1 MASVDMDDLII
12 VGANGLRGYISIRR
26 SYTLVDLRNAIIMDW
41 DEDHFFSNFLFKVE
55 DAVIDSQH
63 ESNVSAWDLIG
74 KDVELIS
81 CDNDNH
87 TSVSCKEIMI
97 EDDEETTFI

>member
-1 MASVDMDDLII
+1 MLWC
-12 VGANGLRGYISIRR
+12 YI
-26 SYTLVDLRNAIIMDW
+26 Y
-41 DEDHFFSNFLFKVE
+41 FFSNFLFKVE

-87 TSVSCKEIMI
+87 TTVPCKEIMI